1 MYFWITAPLILCVVL
16 LAGRMSMQWLA
27 PPCSPHLDTTES
39 VMTPASRFLH
49 APARWLPL
57 GLALVAITLATA
69 FTLRGALPTNTVTL
83 PIEVYPADGT
93 SEHVESVTLHVSDA
107 SGIDSLYVQA
117 HQPFYIIGGWE
128 RGVADDGFDPEQ
140 AAAIRINGGD
150 WVPVRDEN
158 VNCAWPE
165 RAYDCVAGPY
175 HTIRF
180 TIPATDAQSGANTID
195 FKFNGTEGVRSG
207 YRVIGLGL
215 MTGADPS
222 VQDFD
227 PMQHGAHD
235 GTTFQEDDYSAWA
248 PPAGYDNA
256 TDISE
261 GEQLWNEEGILHELD
276 GSSIQAS
283 CGSCHAR
290 DGRDLKY
297 FNYSNRT
304 IIARSQGH
312 GLSPEQGKQIAAYI
326 RSVDLK
332 KENGSSYVAPG
343 RPWNPPYQPG
353 PRGFGPNG
361 TQGPDE
367 ADQVYWAAGAGLE
380 WVLDAERE
388 VPNTER
394 DMLAH
399 LFPKNGDPANGVDW
413 LSDGQA

>member
-1 MYFWITAPLILCVVL
+1 MYFWITVSLILCVVL

-27 PPCSPHLDTTES
+27 HHCSPHSDTTVS
-39 VMTPASRFLH
+39 VMTPASRLLH

-83 PIEVYPADGT
+83 PIEVYPADGM
-93 SEHVESVTLHVSDA
+93 SEHVESVTLYVSDA

-128 RGVADDGFDPEQ
+128 HGVADDGFDPEQ

-150 WVPVRDEN
+150 WVPVRDES

-180 TIPATDAQSGANTID
+180 TIPATDTQPGANTID
-195 FKFNGTEGVRSG
+195 FKFNGTEGARSG

-235 GTTFQEDDYSAWA
+235 GTTFQEERLQHLG
-248 PPAGYDNA
+248 PA
-256 TDISE
+256 SR
-261 GEQLWNEEGILHELD
+261 L
-276 GSSIQAS
+276 
-283 CGSCHAR
+283 R
-290 DGRDLKY
+290 
-297 FNYSNRT
+297 
-304 IIARSQGH
+304 
-312 GLSPEQGKQIAAYI
+312 
-326 RSVDLK
+326 
-332 KENGSSYVAPG
+332 
-343 RPWNPPYQPG
+343 
-353 PRGFGPNG
+353 
-361 TQGPDE
+361 
-367 ADQVYWAAGAGLE
+367 
-380 WVLDAERE
+380 
-388 VPNTER
+388 
-394 DMLAH
+394 
-399 LFPKNGDPANGVDW
+399 
-413 LSDGQA
+413 